1 MGLYSIKLLR
11 VRSVVGKTEKKYN
24 KPYREKTLSKRLENK
39 QITLNH
45 IYAHKNYLK
54 NDMISLDINN
64 YLIKKNPINIDLP
77 FEC

>member
-24 KPYREKTLSKRLENK
+24 KPYRENK

-45 IYAHKNYLK
+45 IYAHKNYLQ